1 MEMKRSSGILLHIT
15 SLPSPYGI
23 GDMGPIAYQWVDF
36 LADAHCG
43 LWQVLPLS
51 PTGYGDSPYQ
61 SFSAFAGNPYLIS
74 PDELLAD
81 GLLTQDDLNDMKDL
95 PASRVDFGQV
105 IPRKLALLEKMFS
118 NYQSHPEH
126 LRADFDR
133 FCMDNA
139 SWLDNYAFFMAL
151 KEANNGNPWSGWPE
165 PLRSRKKAALDKAQS
180 ELAEVI
186 MRHAFYQFIFFRQWN
201 KLRAYAN
208 ERRVQIIG
216 DIPLFVAYD
225 SADAWGNQELFF
237 FDEYGEPT
245 VVAGVPPD
253 YFSPTGQLWGNP
265 LFKWEYHRSTG
276 FRWWINRIKANMQL
290 FDVIR
295 IDHFRGLAG
304 YYEIPAES
312 PTAEIGRWVPGPG
325 KDFFESLLKEFGSL
339 PPLIAEDLG
348 TITPDVIELLD
359 AYQLP
364 GMKVL
369 QFAFSGPDNPFLPH
383 QYTPS
388 SVVYTAT
395 FDNDACLGWFKSA
408 PIDEREF
415 CQRYLNSLGEDIVGD
430 IIRSAWG
437 SVANYA
443 LSPLQDFLRLDVSAR
458 MNFPGRLGGNWE
470 WRFHAEQ
477 LTQELK
483 EQIKEINYIY
493 KRES

>member
-23 GDMGPIAYQWVDF
+23 GDMGPMAYQWVDF
-36 LADAHCG
+36 LADTHCG
-43 LWQVLPLS
+43 LWQVLPLN

-61 SFSAFAGNPYLIS
+61 SFSTFAGNPYLIS
-74 PDELLAD
+74 PDELLVD
-81 GLLTQDDLNDMKDL
+81 GLLAQDDLNDMRDL
-95 PASRVDFGQV
+95 PASHVDFGQV
-105 IPRKLALLEKMFS
+105 IPRKLALLEKAFS
-118 NYQSHPEH
+118 NYQSRPEH
-126 LRADFDR
+126 LHADFDR
-133 FCMDNA
+133 FCMDNT

-151 KEANNGNPWSGWPE
+151 KEANNGSPWSGWPE
-165 PLRSRKKAALDKAQS
+165 PMRSRKKAALDKAQS
-180 ELAEVI
+180 ELAEAI
-186 MRHAFYQFIFFRQWN
+186 MRYAFYQFIFFRQWN

-208 ERRVQIIG
+208 ERRIRIIG

-265 LFKWEYHRSTG
+265 LFKWEYHRGTG

-312 PTAEIGRWVPGPG
+312 PTAEIGRWVSGPG

-383 QYTPS
+383 HYAPN

-408 PIDEREF
+408 PTDEREF
-415 CQRYLNSLGEDIVGD
+415 CLRYLNSSGEDVAGD
-430 IIRSAWG
+430 IIRTAWG
-437 SVANYA
+437 SIANYA

-458 MNFPGRLGGNWE
+458 MNFPGRLGSNWE
-470 WRFHAEQ
+470 WRFYADQ
-477 LTQELK
+477 LTPELK
-483 EQIKEINYIY
+483 EQIREINYMY
-493 KRES
+493 RRES